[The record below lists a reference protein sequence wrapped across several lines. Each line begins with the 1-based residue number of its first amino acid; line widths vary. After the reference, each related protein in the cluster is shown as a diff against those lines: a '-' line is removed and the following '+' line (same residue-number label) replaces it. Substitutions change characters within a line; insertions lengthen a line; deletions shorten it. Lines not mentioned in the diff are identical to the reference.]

1 MGGIAGAIAS
11 IYGYKTIGGLLA
23 DNSGLI
29 IILIAFICVCLVF
42 RRLLNRQFPSG
53 AREPVKTWVFKATI
67 VFLICSFTFIC
78 VFTVFYEKKKLDA
91 QSHLLTP
98 YSLEY
103 ASLPG
108 WNNKV
113 KYLFASKISCKV

>member
-23 DNSGLI
+23 ANSGLI

-53 AREPVKTWVFKATI
+53 TREPVKTWVFKAI
-67 VFLICSFTFIC
+67 IIFMICSFIFIC
-78 VFTVFYEKKKLDA
+78 AFTVFYEKKKLDA
-91 QSHLLTP
+91 QSSAPFLNSKSFCLVETIRSDKYWLLNP
-98 YSLEY
+98 L
-103 ASLPG
+103 
-108 WNNKV
+108 V
-113 KYLFASKISCKV
+113 KS